1 MKHFKHAIWL
11 SFKYKW
17 SIAGSVV
24 ASLAIALLWGA
35 SITTVFPIF
44 KIVLEGETAQLWVDN
59 EILNARAQ
67 QEKLAAELAELQ
79 LQLQLQQPAQD
90 RDSLRKRAALKQSRL
105 EAEVRALTRFEWLKP
120 YVDRLAP
127 NEPFDTLVIVMAWL
141 LGATILK
148 GLLLVLSTI
157 LVSRVANKTVLDM
170 RRIYYRKALELDQLK
185 IDSMGTSIMMN
196 HLSNNMGMISSG
208 LRVLYGKSLREPF
221 KMITCLVGA
230 AMISWS
236 LLLISLVVIP
246 AGAILIN
253 SISRRMK
260 KSMLTELG
268 GMAETFQILIET
280 LSWLK
285 TVRIFNREN
294 TERKRFKRNAEVLY
308 RMSMRISFYDSLLR
322 PISEVLGIISIAL
335 SILAGSWLVL
345 NQSTMLFGMQI
356 LERPLEPSMLVLFY
370 TLLAGASDPA
380 RKMTEIIN
388 VLVRGGTACENLIRS
403 YESVPTIRT
412 PDNPIPVP
420 THRASIEFRDLSFC
434 YTKEQNVLNQIKL
447 TVPFGQTLAIVGGN
461 GCGKS
466 TLMNLLARF
475 YDPQQGQVLLDG
487 QDIRLMNPKR
497 LRRQIAWVT
506 QQSVLFRG
514 TVWENIAYGSKTATD
529 IEIERAADIARVTDF
544 LPKLQK
550 GFETNVGD
558 NGCQLSAGQRQRVS
572 LARAVLADPRILILD
587 EATSQ
592 MDGNTETL
600 IHESLAEFIKD
611 RTTFIVTHRS
621 SSLKLA
627 DRVIVMEHG
636 EIVHDDTVSNARN
649 GSEHFQFLFAKSA

>member
-35 SITTVFPIF
+35 SITTVFPIV

-59 EILNARAQ
+59 EIRDATAQ
-67 QEKLAAELAELQ
+67 QQKLAAELAD
-79 LQLQLQQPAQD
+79 LQQQQGRLPE
-90 RDSLRKRAALKQSRL
+90 RERESLKKQVALKQSRL
-105 EAEVRALTRFEWLKP
+105 EAEDRALARFEWMKP
-120 YVDRLAP
+120 FVDRLAP
-127 NEPFDTLVIVMAWL
+127 DKPFNTLVVAMAL
-141 LGATILK
+141 LVGATFIK
-148 GLLLVLSTI
+148 GCLLVFSTV
-157 LVSRVANKTVLDM
+157 LVSRVSNRTVLDM
-170 RRIYYRKALELDQLK
+170 RRIYYRKALELDQSS
-185 IDSMGTSIMMN
+185 IDKMGTSIMMT
-196 HLSNNMGMISSG
+196 HLSNNMGMISAG

-221 KMITCLVGA
+221 KMVTCLVGA

-246 AGAILIN
+246 AGAILVN

-260 KSMLTELG
+260 KSMQAELG
-268 GMAETFQILIET
+268 GMAETFQILTET

-285 TVRIFNREN
+285 TVRIFNRESS
-294 TERKRFKRNAEVLY
+294 ERRRFKRNAGVLY

-322 PISEVLGIISIAL
+322 PITEVLGIVAIAL

-345 NQSTMLFGMQI
+345 NQTTSLFGFQI
-356 LERPLEPSMLVLFY
+356 LDRPLKPSMLVLFY

-388 VLVRGGTACENLIRS
+388 VLVRGGTACENLIRA
-403 YESVPTIRT
+403 YETVPTIKT

-420 THRASIEFRDLSFC
+420 AHCQNIEFRDLMFC
-434 YTKEQNVLNQIKL
+434 YNKEQYVLNQINL

-487 QDIRLMNPKR
+487 KDIRRMNPKR

-514 TVWENIAYGSKTATD
+514 TVWENIAYGSKMATD
-529 IEIERAADIARVTDF
+529 SDIQWAADIARVTDF
-544 LPKLQK
+544 LPKLQQ

-558 NGCQLSAGQRQRVS
+558 NGSQLSAGQRQRIS

-587 EATSQ
+587 EATSH

-600 IHESLAEFIKD
+600 IHESLAEFLKN
-611 RTTFIVTHRS
+611 RTTFLVTHRS

-636 EIVHDDTVSNARN
+636 EIVHDDSVANARN
-649 GSEHFQFLFAKSA
+649 ASEHFQFLFAKSA